1 MQRGLPIAMISLA
14 FAAAAMHAQA
24 CAPGRLV
31 RMEVLDVPVA
41 GETAAAE
48 ALPRVIHRFSNRR
61 MRMEQVGESADGSRM
76 MLVIDAP
83 KLWHVDLAR
92 NVGERALDPEGP
104 ESVVNAP
111 LFNVEGLPGVLQE
124 VEFGCEREFV
134 ARPDVTHEPAD
145 TESRTRHTLKARA
158 WTLTVVT
165 RAADGLPESATLA
178 RNGRDVA
185 ALRYLAYAFLDEV
198 PEDLFKPPAGVDF
211 SIAD

>member
-1 MQRGLPIAMISLA
+1 MQRGLSIAMISLA
-14 FAAAAMHAQA
+14 FAAAATHAQA

-31 RMEVLDVPVA
+31 RMEVVDVPVA
-41 GETAAAE
+41 GETAGVA

-61 MRMEQVGESADGSRM
+61 MRMEQVGDSADGSRM

-83 KLWHVDLAR
+83 RLWHVDLAR
-92 NVGERALDPEGP
+92 HVGERALDPDGP

-111 LFNVEGLPGVLQE
+111 LFNVDGLPGALRE

-134 ARPDVTHEPAD
+134 ARPDVVHESGGAAAA
-145 TESRTRHTLKARA
+145 TRHTLKARA

-178 RNGRDVA
+178 RDGRDVA
-185 ALRYLAYAFLDEV
+185 ALRYIAYSFLDEV
-198 PEDLFKPPAGVDF
+198 PEGLFEPPAGIDF
-211 SIAD
+211 SIAE

>member
-1 MQRGLPIAMISLA
+1 MERRLILAMLSLCL
-14 FAAAAMHAQA
+14 AAAAHAHA

-31 RMEVLDVPVA
+31 RMEVVDVPVA

-61 MRMEQVGESADGSRM
+61 MRMEQVGDSADGSRM

-92 NVGERALDPEGP
+92 NVGERALDPDGSA
-104 ESVVNAP
+104 SVVNAP
-111 LFNVEGLPGVLQE
+111 LFNVDGLPAVLQE

-134 ARPDVTHEPAD
+134 ARPDVMHESDGAGA
-145 TESRTRHTLKARA
+145 TTRHTLQARA

-165 RAADGLPESATLA
+165 RAADGLPESATLT

-185 ALRYLAYAFLDEV
+185 ALRYLAYGFLDEV
-198 PEDLFKPPAGVDF
+198 PEDLFKPPAGIDF
-211 SIAD
+211 SLAE